1 VLGGAI
7 LLDSGFTP
15 LGTGRNLA
23 RQSIAT
29 SPFYTQCNF
38 FGKKLF
44 PILKPNFSVQ
54 GSLRASL
61 LANPMIPGDLV
72 EALRNG
78 PTDPD
83 FDLKTCEQEWAA
95 AEAEMKRINLPN

>member
-1 VLGGAI
+1 
-7 LLDSGFTP
+7 
-15 LGTGRNLA
+15 
-23 RQSIAT
+23 
-29 SPFYTQCNF
+29 
-38 FGKKLF
+38 
-44 PILKPNFSVQ
+44 
-54 GSLRASL
+54 
-61 LANPMIPGDLV
+61 MIPGDLV